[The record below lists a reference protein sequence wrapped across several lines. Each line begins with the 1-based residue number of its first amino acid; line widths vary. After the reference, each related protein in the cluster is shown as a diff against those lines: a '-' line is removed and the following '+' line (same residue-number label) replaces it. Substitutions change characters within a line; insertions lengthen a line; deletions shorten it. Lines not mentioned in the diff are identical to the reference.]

1 MSPRPPMARQD
12 PARRRSAGFTLIEL
26 MIAVAIVGVLS
37 AIATVRY
44 LGYIEK
50 VRVTRAILD
59 IKAIQT
65 EIDGAAGE
73 GVPLPVNLTA
83 AGLQKNDP
91 WGFPY
96 RYLALRDALGRRI
109 NQGAA
114 RKDRFLVPLNDDYD
128 LYSIGK
134 NGQTAVGLTAPRSL
148 DDVVRAND
156 GAFIGPADR
165 Y

>member
-1 MSPRPPMARQD
+1 MSQQGRKRFPEPSG
-12 PARRRSAGFTLIEL
+12 RRSAGFTLIEL
-26 MIAVAIVGVLS
+26 MISIAIVGVLS
-37 AIATVRY
+37 SIATVRY

-50 VRVTRAILD
+50 VRVTRSILD

-65 EIDGAAGE
+65 EIDGSTGE
-73 GVPLPVNLTA
+73 SVPLPVSLMA
-83 AGLQKNDP
+83 AGLQKDDP

-96 RYLALRDALGRRI
+96 RYLALRDVLGRRI
-109 NQGAA
+109 NQAAA

-128 LYSIGK
+128 LYSVGK
-134 NGQTAVGLTAPRSL
+134 NGLTAVSLTSLRSV

-156 GAFIGPADR
+156 GTFIGPADR

>member
-1 MSPRPPMARQD
+1 MKHESLSFAVD
-12 PARRRSAGFTLIEL
+12 PARRRGGGFTLIEL

-50 VRVTRAILD
+50 VRVTRSILD
-59 IKAIQT
+59 IKVIQT
-65 EIDGAAGE
+65 EIDGMRGE
-73 GVPLPVNLTA
+73 GAPLPVNLA
-83 AGLQKNDP
+83 AVRLQKNDP

-96 RYLALRDALGRRI
+96 RYLALRDARGNRI
-109 NQGAA
+109 NQAAA

-128 LYSIGK
+128 LYSVGK
-134 NGQTAVGLTAPRSL
+134 NGLTAVSLASARSQ